1 MIKDIRMIHS
11 DGDYLLLETES
22 GEKYRLL
29 IDDATRQA
37 IKRETPLR
45 LDESTLSPRDIQE
58 AVRAGKSAEQIV
70 AETGENADYVT
81 KFAAPVLDE
90 LAWVL
95 ENAQSVR
102 LVVAEDKFHDP
113 TFASF
118 GEIIAERIHNRGAES
133 FDWSIRRTE
142 TNQWLVAA
150 SYSISDSPT
159 TATWVFDP
167 HQATLEP
174 QNAVAVDL
182 SANRGEPAGAKSVIK
197 PVVQK
202 AAEPK
207 IASAAPAAVSDTVSD
222 APAST
227 NEPKDS
233 ARPVT
238 ASREPSSPTEE
249 KDSPR
254 PALNFSTETAM
265 PDVEPSG
272 GLVDEIKR
280 RREKSIAAA
289 AEDVEAIE
297 ATQEL
302 PSLEALELADDLA
315 SKDAEEK
322 PEAIETAE
330 PTAPTPKK
338 GRSSIPSWDEI
349 VFGTKTDEP
358 ETL

>member
-1 MIKDIRMIHS
+1 MVHS
-11 DGDYLLLETES
+11 DGDYLLLENES

-29 IDDATRQA
+29 IDDAARQA

-70 AETGENADYVT
+70 AETGENADYVA

-118 GEIIAERIHNRGAES
+118 GEIIAERIHNRGVES
-133 FDWSIRRTE
+133 FDWGIRRTE
-142 TNQWLVAA
+142 TNQWLIAA
-150 SYSISDSPT
+150 SYAIGDTPT

-174 QNAVAVDL
+174 QNSIAVDL
-182 SANRGEPAGAKSVIK
+182 SANRGEPAGVRSVIK
-197 PVVQK
+197 PAVQK
-202 AAEPK
+202 PAA
-207 IASAAPAAVSDTVSD
+207 AQVTYAAPAIYADSVSESS
-222 APAST
+222 PATSEELSVASRSAT
-227 NEPKDS
+227 PTAATPEEDKDLS
-233 ARPVT
+233 RPV
-238 ASREPSSPTEE
+238 
-249 KDSPR
+249 
-254 PALNFSTETAM
+254 LNFTTDTAM

-280 RREKSIAAA
+280 RREKAIAAA

-302 PSLEALELADDLA
+302 PSLDAAELAEEIA
-315 SKDAEEK
+315 SKAPKDAPDEV
-322 PEAIETAE
+322 EAKESSTPA
-330 PTAPTPKK
+330 PKK

-349 VFGTKTDEP
+349 VFGTKTEEP
-358 ETL
+358 DSI